1 MLKIRYYESG
11 YAYDYTKK
19 HIMLYNSQNMN
30 QLNHLMTAIMDN
42 KIHIADSFKIFEPN
56 SKLDIIHDMLKHIDM
71 SGHVLV
77 TLNDASRM
85 NKYVNVSR
93 AKIYIQMLK
102 VFEDGNLHHYSDIY
116 DLLFKPNN
124 CNYGHDMDLFKML
137 RSTGM
142 IGNETKGA
150 RGKLFY
156 SITPFGKKILEMADI
171 NEAAYRIIRHFTSDP
186 DLAREKFMHE
196 DLMGIGQSWND
207 LTEDSLKEM
216 LESVFSPNGKIFG
229 IKSHHYWVN
238 KIIKCYK
245 TSDEFRAMFT
255 PSIKAMMENMATNNV
270 YMSRFLKLTNKVDK
284 KLGTPIV

>member
-1 MLKIRYYESG
+1 MLKIKH
-11 YAYDYTKK
+11 YASDYIYGFAKPQ
-19 HIMLYNSQNMN
+19 IILYNRQNMN
-30 QLNHLMTAIMDN
+30 PLNKFMTILMDK
-42 KIHIADSFKIFEPN
+42 KIHISDSFKIFEPV
-56 SKLDIIHDMLKHIDM
+56 SKLDIIHDMLKYIDM
-71 SGHVLV
+71 SGDISVNV
-77 TLNDASRM
+77 NDVSKM

-93 AKIYIQMLK
+93 AKIYVQMLK
-102 VFEDGNLHHYSDIY
+102 VFEDGKHHHYSDIY
-116 DLLFKPNN
+116 DILFKPNN

-142 IGNETKGA
+142 IGNKTEGA

-186 DLAREKFMHE
+186 DLAREKFMRE

-216 LESVFSPNGKIFG
+216 LESVFSPNGKIFK

-238 KIIKCYK
+238 KIVKCYK

-255 PSIKAMMENMATNNV
+255 PSIKAMMENMATDNV
-270 YMSRFLKLTNKVDK
+270 YMAKFLKLTNKVDK
-284 KLGTPIV
+284 KLGIPIV

>member
-1 MLKIRYYESG
+1 MLKIKH
-11 YAYDYTKK
+11 YASDYVYGFAKPQ
-19 HIMLYNSQNMN
+19 IILYNRQNMN
-30 QLNHLMTAIMDN
+30 PLNKFMTIIMDK
-42 KIHIADSFKIFEPN
+42 KIHISDSFKIFEPV
-56 SKLDIIHDMLKHIDM
+56 SKLDIIHDMLKYIDM
-71 SGHVLV
+71 SGNISVNV
-77 TLNDASRM
+77 NDVSKM

-93 AKIYIQMLK
+93 AKIYVQMLK

-124 CNYGHDMDLFKML
+124 CNYGHDIDLFKML
-137 RSTGM
+137 RTTGM

-156 SITPFGKKILEMADI
+156 SITPFGKKILEIADI

-186 DLAREKFMHE
+186 DLAREKFMRE

-216 LESVFSPNGKIFG
+216 LESVFSPNGKIFKN
-229 IKSHHYWVN
+229 KSHHYWVN
-238 KIIKCYK
+238 KIVKCYK

-255 PSIKAMMENMATNNV
+255 PSIKAMMKNMATDNV
-270 YMSRFLKLTNKVDK
+270 YMARFLKLTNKVDK
-284 KLGTPIV
+284 KLGIPIV